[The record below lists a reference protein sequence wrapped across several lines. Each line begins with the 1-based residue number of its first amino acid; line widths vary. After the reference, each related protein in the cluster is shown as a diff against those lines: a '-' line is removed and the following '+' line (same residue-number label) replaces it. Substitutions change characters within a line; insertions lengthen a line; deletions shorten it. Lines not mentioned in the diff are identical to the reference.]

1 MDVLLV
7 RHAIAD
13 ERDPVRYPD
22 DSLRPLTDHGRERF
36 RRAARGLATLLD
48 PPERVLASPYARTWE
63 TATILADAA
72 GWPDPEPCEPLA
84 AHHGA
89 ETALTLVEGLGD
101 PGCVALVG
109 HEPTMTLL
117 ARLLL
122 AEPDRAGVDWFRK
135 GAAAL
140 VACDGRAAPGAG
152 RLVWM
157 HQPRALRALAD
168 VD

>member
-1 MDVLLV
+1 MELLLV

-36 RRAARGLATLLD
+36 RRAARGLATLVD
-48 PPERVLASPYARTWE
+48 PPQRVLASPYARTWE
-63 TATILADAA
+63 TATILADVA
-72 GWPDPEPCEPLA
+72 GWPEPEPCEPLA

-89 ETALTLVEGLGD
+89 ETALAMAAALGAEGRI
-101 PGCVALVG
+101 ALVG

-117 ARLLL
+117 ARLRG
-122 AEPDRAGVDWFRK
+122 AAPDRAGVEWFGT

-140 VACDGRAAPGAG
+140 VDCAGPAAPGAG

-157 HQPRALRALAD
+157 HQPRALRARAAG
-168 VD
+168 

>member
-1 MDVLLV
+1 MELLLV

-36 RRAARGLATLLD
+36 RRAARGLATLVD
-48 PPERVLASPYARTWE
+48 PPQRVLASPYARTWE

-72 GWPDPEPCEPLA
+72 GWPEPEPCEPLA

-89 ETALTLVEGLGD
+89 ETALAMAAALGAEGRI
-101 PGCVALVG
+101 ALVG

-117 ARLLL
+117 ARLLV
-122 AEPDRAGVDWFRK
+122 AAPDRARVEWFRK

-140 VACDGRAAPGAG
+140 VDCAGPAAPGAG

-157 HQPRALRALAD
+157 HQPRALRARAAG
-168 VD
+168 

>member
-1 MDVLLV
+1 MELVLL

-13 ERDPVRYPD
+13 ERDPGRYPD

-36 RRAARGLATLLD
+36 RRAARGLATLVD
-48 PPERVLASPYARTWE
+48 PPQRMLASPYARTWE
-63 TATILADAA
+63 TATILADEA

-89 ETALTLVEGLGD
+89 ETALAMAVGLGD
-101 PGCVALVG
+101 AGRIALVG

-140 VACDGRAAPGAG
+140 IACDGAAAPGTG

-157 HQPRALRALAD
+157 HQPRALRALAAD
-168 VD
+168 

>member
-13 ERDPVRYPD
+13 ERDPVRHPD

-48 PPERVLASPYARTWE
+48 PPDRILASPYARTWE
-63 TATILADAA
+63 TATILADEA
-72 GWPDPEPCEPLA
+72 GWPEPEPCEPLA

-89 ETALTLVEGLGD
+89 ETALALAAGLGD
-101 PGCVALVG
+101 VGCVALVG

-140 VACDGRAAPGAG
+140 IACDGAAAPGAG
-152 RLVWM
+152 RLLWM
-157 HQPRALRALAD
+157 HQPRALRALAGA
-168 VD
+168 

>member
-1 MDVLLV
+1 VDVLLV

-36 RRAARGLATLLD
+36 RRAACGLATLLD
-48 PPERVLASPYARTWE
+48 PPDRILASPYARTWE
-63 TATILADAA
+63 TATILADAV
-72 GWPDPEPCEPLA
+72 GWPEPEPCEPLA
-84 AHHGA
+84 AHHGP
-89 ETALTLVEGLGD
+89 ETALAMAAGLGGA
-101 PGCVALVG
+101 GCVALVG

-122 AEPDRAGVDWFRK
+122 AEPDRAGIDWFRK

-140 VACDGRAAPGAG
+140 IACDGAAAPDAG
-152 RLVWM
+152 RLLWM
-157 HQPRALRALAD
+157 HQPRALRALA
-168 VD
+168 

>member
-1 MDVLLV
+1 MELLLV

-36 RRAARGLATLLD
+36 RRAARGLATLVD
-48 PPERVLASPYARTWE
+48 PPQRVLASPYARTWE
-63 TATILADAA
+63 TATILADVA
-72 GWPDPEPCEPLA
+72 GWPEPEPCEPLA

-89 ETALTLVEGLGD
+89 ETALAMAAALGAEGRI
-101 PGCVALVG
+101 ALVG

-117 ARLLL
+117 ARLLV
-122 AEPDRAGVDWFRK
+122 AAPDRA
-135 GAAAL
+135 L
-140 VACDGRAAPGAG
+140 PEPLHPGAG

-157 HQPRALRALAD
+157 HQPRALRARAAG
-168 VD
+168 